1 MPLKLI
7 SPGGGSAIISPTSSA
22 SNYTLTVPAVTANV
36 VTDTANSVTSS
47 MITSGSVTSSQLA
60 SSAVGVSQ
68 MGYSGASLQ
77 YLQWVYNTVYEYT
90 ASTNEFD
97 LPSPLG
103 DGTANITLSSA
114 SNRILF
120 KAGMLCGQEDTW
132 RGNNFRTYYSINGGS
147 WTQVTNGGFCSI
159 VYTAGVHGN
168 CGMVTHEYLLPTLST
183 SYNVRFKITEQGH
196 ASGNYLHLNQNNI
209 SNDSTAR
216 NTVQGC
222 SYIILQ
228 EIKA

>member
-7 SPGGGSAIISPTSSA
+7 SSGGGSVILSAPTTGST
-22 SNYTLTVPAVTANV
+22 YTLTVPAATANII
-36 VTDTANSVTSS
+36 TDAATINSTMLASNSVTS
-47 MITSGSVTSSQLA
+47 TQLTPSS
-60 SSAVGVSQ
+60 VGVSQ

-77 YLQWVYNTVYEYT
+77 YLQWTYATVYEYT

-132 RGNNFRTYYSINGGS
+132 RGNNFRTYYSINGGA

-159 VYTAGVHGN
+159 VYTSGVHGN